1 MAVYMAGD
9 FSTTE
14 ITPPWGFL
22 IFFFLMRK
30 YKSSKCVTFFPNKLL
45 PTFNL
50 CDVIQYATFIILH
63 IEIIFM
69 MSKTKFTRLA
79 QFPPPQKKKKDN
91 RNNRVVAGST

>member
-1 MAVYMAGD
+1 
-9 FSTTE
+9 
-14 ITPPWGFL
+14 
-22 IFFFLMRK
+22 MRK

-79 QFPPPQKKKKDN
+79 QFPPPQKKKTIEITELLL
-91 RNNRVVAGST
+91 VALNFLKSLSFDFFSHFHCQL